1 MKILLNKSMYK
12 EEIIKNIRNYFEQD
26 DNENRMYFQ
35 FVECS

>member
-35 FVECS
+35 FVECR

>member
-1 MKILLNKSMYK
+1 MKILLNKSMYT